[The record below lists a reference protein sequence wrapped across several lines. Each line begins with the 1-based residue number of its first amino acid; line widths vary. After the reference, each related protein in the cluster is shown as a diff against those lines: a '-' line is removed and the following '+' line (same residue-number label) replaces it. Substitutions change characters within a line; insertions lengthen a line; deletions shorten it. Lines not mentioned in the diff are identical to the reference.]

1 MSEQQLSV
9 SLTAGFAEENF
20 QSFQELRQEPAW
32 VAAKRLRAFQASNA
46 KRMPAMNDEEW
57 RRTDIRSLKLDSFM
71 PAGLTEP
78 ICQVEQRGSFLPHL
92 SRGQF
97 AGSIFQVDGQHASAE
112 LVNDLSSKG
121 VIFCSMDDAVRQHRE
136 LVEPY
141 FMTRGVDP
149 HYDKFSALHAAFWSG
164 GAFLYVPRGVRVEQ
178 PLYFLT
184 GLSATASSD
193 LSHTLVIL
201 EQDAEAT
208 IFQEQTSTAHDR
220 SALHVGAIELFVGE
234 RARLSYV
241 NLQNWDN
248 HVWHF
253 AHQRGLVARDGYL
266 QWVVG
271 GLGSRLA
278 KVNQEVVLQGPGS
291 EAQVNGVMFTTG
303 RQHLS
308 YHTRQIHQADH
319 ARSDLLYRGALKDH
333 SRIVWRGMIEV
344 KEGAQK
350 TDAYQRDDN
359 LLLSATARADS
370 IPGLEIKADDVRCT
384 HGATAGRVDQEQVFY
399 AMCRGL
405 TRMEAMHM
413 IVEGFFGTV
422 LDRIPIESVRHALQV
437 AVAEKLGW

>member
-1 MSEQQLSV
+1 MSQAAV
-9 SLTAGFAEENF
+9 LTTLTTGFAEQNF
-20 QSFQELRQEPAW
+20 RALLEKRSEVDWVRALR
-32 VAAKRLRAFQASNA
+32 RQALEVFAS
-46 KRMPAMNDEEW
+46 KPMPALNHEEW
-57 RRTDIRSLKLDSFM
+57 RRTDIRALKLDAFV
-71 PAGLTEP
+71 PAGLDESSES
-78 ICQVEQRGSFLPHL
+78 VAASESFTAHL

-97 AGSIFQVDGQHASAE
+97 AGSMLQVDGRHVSVE
-112 LVNDLSSKG
+112 LAGELARKG
-121 VIFCSMDDAVRQHRE
+121 IIFCSMDDAVRRYRE
-136 LVEPY
+136 LVEPH

-149 HYDKFSALHAAFWSG
+149 SYDKFSALHAAFWVG
-164 GAFLYVPRGVRVEQ
+164 GAFLYVPRGARIQQ

-184 GLSATASSD
+184 GLSPRASSD
-193 LSHTLVIL
+193 LSHTLVVL
-201 EQDAEAT
+201 EEGAEAT
-208 IFQEQTSTAHDR
+208 IFQEQTSAPHER
-220 SALHVGAIELFVGE
+220 SALHVGAIELFVGQG
-234 RARLSYV
+234 ARLSYV

-248 HVWHF
+248 RVWHF

-278 KVNQEVVLQGPGS
+278 KVNQEVVLEGPGS

-333 SRIVWRGMIEV
+333 SRIVWRGMIAVEP
-344 KEGAQK
+344 GAQK

-359 LLLSATARADS
+359 LILSPSARADS

-384 HGATAGRVDQEQVFY
+384 HGATAGRVDEEQVFY

-422 LDRIPIESVRHALQV
+422 LDRIPIESVREALQL

>member
-1 MSEQQLSV
+1 M
-9 SLTAGFAEENF
+9 TNGFGERNF
-20 QSFQELRQEPAW
+20 QTLLSKRDEPEWTRRLRQKSWETFVSKP
-32 VAAKRLRAFQASNA
+32 
-46 KRMPAMNDEEW
+46 MPGMNHEEW
-57 RRTDIRSLKLDSFM
+57 RRTDIRALKLDSFLPPGLDDVQVA
-71 PAGLTEP
+71 PAAPEN
-78 ICQVEQRGSFLPHL
+78 FAAHL
-92 SRGQF
+92 ALGHF
-97 AGSIFQVDGQHASAE
+97 AGSMFQVDGQHASAE
-112 LVNDLSSKG
+112 LDKDLSERG

-149 HYDKFSALHAAFWSG
+149 NYDKFSALHAAFWVG
-164 GAFLYVPRGVRVEQ
+164 GAFLYVPRGVRIEQ

-184 GLSATASSD
+184 GLSASASSD

-201 EQDAEAT
+201 EEGSEAT
-208 IFQEQTSTAHDR
+208 VFQEQTSAPHER
-220 SALHVGAIELFVGE
+220 SALHVGGIELFVGQG
-234 RARLSYV
+234 ARLSYV

-248 HVWHF
+248 RVWHM

-278 KVNQEVVLQGPGS
+278 KVNQEVVLEGPGA

-308 YHTRQIHQADH
+308 YHTRQIHAADH
-319 ARSDLLYRGALKDH
+319 ARSDLLYRGALTDH

-344 KEGAQK
+344 QEGAQK

-359 LLLSATARADS
+359 LILSDTARADS
-370 IPGLEIKADDVRCT
+370 IPGLEIKANDVRCT

-422 LDRIPIESVRHALQV
+422 LDRIPIESVRVALQV
-437 AVAEKLGW
+437 AVAERLGW

>member
-1 MSEQQLSV
+1 MY
-9 SLTAGFAEENF
+9 G
-20 QSFQELRQEPAW
+20 
-32 VAAKRLRAFQASNA
+32 AKP
-46 KRMPAMNDEEW
+46 MPSTNHEEW
-57 RRTDIRSLKLDSFM
+57 RRTDIRTLKLDAFV
-71 PAGLTEP
+71 PAGLDGASVSPTAPE
-78 ICQVEQRGSFLPHL
+78 SFAPHL

-97 AGSIFQVDGQHASAE
+97 AGSMLQVDGQHRAVKLADE
-112 LVNDLSSKG
+112 LARKG
-121 VIFCSMDDAVRQHRE
+121 VIFCSMDDAVREHSA
-136 LVEPY
+136 LVEPH

-149 HYDKFSALHAAFWSG
+149 NYDKFSALHAAFWG
-164 GAFLYVPRGVRVEQ
+164 GGTFLHVPRGVCIEQ
-178 PLYFLT
+178 PLYLLT
-184 GLSATASSD
+184 GMSAAASSD

-201 EQDAEAT
+201 EEGAEAT
-208 IFQEQTSTAHDR
+208 IFQEQTSAPHER
-220 SALHVGAIELFVGE
+220 SALHVGAIELFVGQG
-234 RARLSYV
+234 ARLSYV

-248 HVWHF
+248 RVWHF

-278 KVNQEVVLQGPGS
+278 KVNQEVVLEGPGS

-308 YHTRQIHQADH
+308 YHTRQIHRADH

-333 SRIVWRGMIEV
+333 SRIVWRGMIAVEP
-344 KEGAQK
+344 GAQK

-359 LLLSATARADS
+359 LILSAAARADS

-422 LDRIPIESVRHALQV
+422 LDRIPIESVREALAL

>member
-1 MSEQQLSV
+1 MAELATRTLTTGFTEQTFG
-9 SLTAGFAEENF
+9 SLLTGNHDPEWVIRRRREAWK
-20 QSFQELRQEPAW
+20 SF
-32 VAAKRLRAFQASNA
+32 VAQP
-46 KRMPAMNDEEW
+46 MPALNDEEW
-57 RRTDIRSLKLDSFM
+57 RRTDIRALKLDAFV
-71 PAGLTEP
+71 PAGLDSSAEG
-78 ICQVEQRGSFLPHL
+78 VGVVAESFAPHL
-92 SRGQF
+92 SKGQF
-97 AGSIFQVDGQHASAE
+97 AGSMLQVDGQHASVE
-112 LVNDLSSKG
+112 LSDELARKG
-121 VIFCSMDDAVRQHRE
+121 VIFCSMDEAVREHRE
-136 LVEPY
+136 LVEPH
-141 FMTRGVDP
+141 FMTRCVDP
-149 HYDKFSALHAAFWSG
+149 NYDKFSALHAAFWAG
-164 GAFLYVPRGVRVEQ
+164 GAFLYVPRGVRIEQ

-201 EQDAEAT
+201 QAGAEAT
-208 IFQEQTSTAHDR
+208 IFQEQTSAEHER
-220 SALHVGAIELFVGE
+220 SALHVGAIELFVGDG
-234 RARLSYV
+234 ARLSYV

-248 HVWHF
+248 RVWHF
-253 AHQRGLVARDGYL
+253 AHQRGLVARNGYL

-278 KVNQEVVLQGPGS
+278 KVNQEVVLEGPGS

-333 SRIVWRGMIEV
+333 SRIVWRGMIAVEP
-344 KEGAQK
+344 GAQK

-359 LLLSATARADS
+359 LVLSPTARADS

-384 HGATAGRVDQEQVFY
+384 HGATAGRVDDEQVFY
-399 AMCRGL
+399 AMSRGL

-422 LDRIPIESVRHALQV
+422 LDRIPIESVREALQA

>member
-1 MSEQQLSV
+1 MS
-9 SLTAGFAEENF
+9 GFVGNTLQALLDSRCDPEWVTT
-20 QSFQELRQEPAW
+20 RRRRAW
-32 VAAKRLRAFQASNA
+32 DTFHAKP
-46 KRMPAMNDEEW
+46 MPAMNHEEW
-57 RRTDIRSLKLDSFM
+57 RRTDIRTLKLDAFV
-71 PAGLTEP
+71 PAGLLESRDSVAAP
-78 ICQVEQRGSFLPHL
+78 ESFAAHL

-97 AGSIFQVDGQHASAE
+97 AGSMLQVDGQHASAE
-112 LVNDLSSKG
+112 LAHELARKG
-121 VIFCSMDDAVRQHRE
+121 VIFCSMDDAVRQHGE
-136 LVEPY
+136 LVKPH

-149 HYDKFSALHAAFWSG
+149 NYDKFSALHAAFWVG
-164 GAFLYVPRGVRVEQ
+164 GAFLYVPRGVQIEQ

-184 GLSATASSD
+184 GLSARASAD

-201 EQDAEAT
+201 EEGAEAT
-208 IFQEQTSTAHDR
+208 IFQEQTSAPHER
-220 SALHVGAIELFVGE
+220 SALHVGAIELFVGQG
-234 RARLSYV
+234 ARLSYV
-241 NLQNWDN
+241 NLQNWDSR
-248 HVWHF
+248 VWHF

-278 KVNQEVVLQGPGS
+278 KVNQEVVLEGPGS

-333 SRIVWRGMIEV
+333 SRIVWRGMIAVEP
-344 KEGAQK
+344 GAQK
-350 TDAYQRDDN
+350 SDAYQRDDN
-359 LLLSATARADS
+359 LILSPSARADS
-370 IPGLEIKADDVRCT
+370 IPGLEIKANDVRCT

-405 TRMEAMHM
+405 TRMEAVHM

-422 LDRIPIESVRHALQV
+422 LDRIPIESVREALQV

>member
-1 MSEQQLSV
+1 M
-9 SLTAGFAEENF
+9 FA
-20 QSFQELRQEPAW
+20 SKP
-32 VAAKRLRAFQASNA
+32 
-46 KRMPAMNDEEW
+46 MPSMNHEEW
-57 RRTDIRSLKLDSFM
+57 RRTDIRTLKLDAFV
-71 PAGLTEP
+71 PAGLDGASVSRAAPE
-78 ICQVEQRGSFLPHL
+78 SFAAHL

-97 AGSIFQVDGQHASAE
+97 AGSMLQVDGQHASVE
-112 LVNDLSSKG
+112 LADELAKKG
-121 VIFCSMDDAVRQHRE
+121 VIFCSMDDAVRDHRE
-136 LVEPY
+136 LVEPH

-149 HYDKFSALHAAFWSG
+149 NYDKFSALHAAFWCG
-164 GAFLYVPRGVRVEQ
+164 GAFLYVPRGVRIEQ

-184 GLSATASSD
+184 GMSAAASSD

-201 EQDAEAT
+201 EDGAEAT
-208 IFQEQTSTAHDR
+208 IFQEQCGAGFQPAKVNTAEGRLGSLPHGPER
-220 SALHVGAIELFVGE
+220 SALHVGAIELFVGDG
-234 RARLSYV
+234 ARLSYV

-248 HVWHF
+248 RVWHF
-253 AHQRGLVARDGYL
+253 AHQRGLVARNGYL

-278 KVNQEVVLQGPGS
+278 KVNQEVVLEGPGS

-333 SRIVWRGMIEV
+333 SRIVWRGMIAVEP
-344 KEGAQK
+344 GAQK

-359 LLLSATARADS
+359 LILSDTARADS

-399 AMCRGL
+399 CMCRGL

-422 LDRIPIESVRHALQV
+422 LDRIPIESVREALAV

>member
-1 MSEQQLSV
+1 
-9 SLTAGFAEENF
+9 
-20 QSFQELRQEPAW
+20 
-32 VAAKRLRAFQASNA
+32 
-46 KRMPAMNDEEW
+46 MPAMNDEEW
-57 RRTDIRSLKLDSFM
+57 RRTDIRALKLDAFTPFDHGE
-71 PAGLTEP
+71 PAGADEKRAT
-78 ICQVEQRGSFLPHL
+78 IAPHL
-92 SRGQF
+92 SANQF
-97 AGSIFQVDGQHASAE
+97 AGSIFQVDGRHASVE
-112 LVNDLSSKG
+112 LSTDLARKG
-121 VIFCSMDDAVRQHRE
+121 VVFCSMDDAVRRHRA

-149 HYDKFSALHAAFWSG
+149 NYDKFSALHAAFWSS
-164 GAFLYVPRGVRVEQ
+164 GAFLYVPRGVCIDQ
-178 PLYFLT
+178 PIYFLA
-184 GLSATASSD
+184 GLSAGASSD

-201 EQDAEAT
+201 EEGAEAT
-208 IFQEQTSTAHDR
+208 IFQEQTSAQHDR

-241 NLQNWDN
+241 NLQNWDSR
-248 HVWHF
+248 VWHF

-278 KVNQEVVLQGPGS
+278 KVNQEVVLEGPGA

-333 SRIVWRGMIEV
+333 SRIVWRGMIAVE
-344 KEGAQK
+344 EGAQK

-359 LLLSATARADS
+359 LILSATARADS

-422 LDRIPIESVRHALQV
+422 LDRIPIESVREALAL
-437 AVAEKLGW
+437 AVAQKLGW